1 MVAAG
6 LVLPL
11 LGEMVPAGFTYGG
24 NYLVE
29 FEPDSPWF
37 EASLTIAAHALRQG
51 VKTEYHTFRHIPSE
65 IKTALVRLGVN
76 IAKLEQDGLFRVL
89 DTYTLTTGLGTP
101 ESPRGT
107 QVPFQVKSFD
117 VKAWSSGIMD
127 VIKEGVSDEEKRW
140 LHLDDDTSVL
150 NQYGDENTFI
160 DIWRTRGIPY
170 ARARELVQLPSL
182 LRGAASDAVFV
193 KFESFAD
200 GIIDFKSREEKGE
213 MKHYVRVRT
222 IRGGV
227 CDSQWKRLQVRD
239 NGEVRLDRAP
249 VNAEA
254 LGLAGWLKGP
264 RK

>member
-1 MVAAG
+1 M
-6 LVLPL
+6 
-11 LGEMVPAGFTYGG
+11 
-24 NYLVE
+24 
-29 FEPDSPWF
+29 
-37 EASLTIAAHALRQG
+37 
-51 VKTEYHTFRHIPSE
+51 
-65 IKTALVRLGVN
+65 TA
-76 IAKLEQDGLFRVL
+76 
-89 DTYTLTTGLGTP
+89 GLGTP
-101 ESPRGT
+101 ENPRGSRS
-107 QVPFQVKSFD
+107 PYQVKSFD
-117 VKAWSSGIMD
+117 VKAWASGITD
-127 VIKEGVSDEEKRW
+127 LIKEGVADEEKRW

-160 DIWRTRGIPY
+160 DTWRTRGIPY

-182 LRGAASDAVFV
+182 LRGASSDAVYA

-213 MKHYVRVRT
+213 MKHCVRVGT

-239 NGEVRLDRAP
+239 NGEVRLDRSP